1 MIKGFFNSELFRWI
15 VSALFA
21 LTFPI
26 LFILLFTMFE
36 KKADISEAPFIAL
49 DYIVLPATTKSAPP
63 PKAITKPEPPPEK
76 EKPPEEVIP
85 EARPDEA
92 VYAPTTKPSPPVAQ
106 QTAVKESS
114 EPIDNT
120 GEVMDVNR
128 LDNTDFAPIFN
139 PAPTYPAIA
148 REAGLEGFVLVELVI
163 DAKGFVK
170 TFSIRKTVGHQA
182 FAIETSKVIRKWRF
196 PPPRIQGQAMEI
208 RYEYK
213 VVFRLD

>member
-1 MIKGFFNSELFRWI
+1 MIKGFFSSELFRWI

-21 LTFPI
+21 LTFPV
-26 LFILLFTMFE
+26 LFILLFTMFD
-36 KKADISEAPFIAL
+36 KNADISEAPFIAL
-49 DYIVLPATTKSAPP
+49 DYIVLPAATKSAPP
-63 PKAITKPEPPPEK
+63 PKAISKPEPPPEK
-76 EKPPEEVIP
+76 EKPPEEIIP

-92 VYAPTTKPSPPVAQ
+92 VYAPTMKPSPPVTQ
-106 QTAVKESS
+106 QTAIKERS

-120 GEVMDVNR
+120 DEVMDVNR

-196 PPPRIQGQAMEI
+196 PPPRIQGQSMEI

-213 VVFRLD
+213 VVYRLD